1 MRVLIPIFILL
12 ISFNVSAQKTE
23 SPYIKVLTKE
33 AIIPLKSTKA
43 VVQIVGKIAYIK
55 ITQTYHNKSNKAIE
69 AEYVFPLSTK
79 GAVHGMKMK
88 IGNRSTTAKIYEKN
102 TAEKIYNNAIREGKR
117 ASKLAQHRPNI
128 FQINLGNIQP
138 NDEVSIELLYTEML
152 TPVEGEYQ
160 FIFPGVVGPR
170 FSGEEKVNNPKTII
184 PFTPTGF
191 SETFNYDI
199 NVNIR
204 TGTIIQYVNSSSHDI
219 KVHYPDALS
228 AELSLSK
235 NNVSPANRDFILN
248 YTMRGAEIEPGLLLY
263 EGKDENFFS
272 LMIEPPKKV
281 ITEKIPPRE
290 YIFIVDV
297 SGSMMGY
304 PIDVAKSLLRNLL
317 GDLKQTDVFNILLFS
332 AENKVF
338 QKNSVNANDENLK
351 KALQFL
357 NGTFSNYGKGTHL
370 LEALKKSYQLPRKI
384 NSSARTMVVITDGYV
399 TVEKEVFQLIENNLD
414 NASVVSFGIGNGV
427 NRFLIEGLA
436 KVGQSNS
443 FIATSKEEAFKVS
456 KVFKKYISS
465 PLLTQIKLNKDNFEI
480 YEVTPKS
487 IPDVFSDRPIMIY
500 GKYKGKASGSIQ
512 LSGYQGKTK
521 VTKTIKIKNSN
532 LSSSNKALKYLWAR
546 KRIEQLDDY
555 RTHFG
560 DDVKD
565 QVVALGLAYNLASK
579 YTSFVAVD
587 NEIISNKGALNTT
600 KQPLPMTLGVK
611 YSSIGIEAKI
621 KGTTVLQREFTITIK
636 SEIKNPKKLKKWLLN
651 SYSKIIKEY
660 LKKYPKIKI
669 YINKKGDVT
678 HVKREENGSWLEDFK
693 LINIMNKVPKKLHIK
708 NEVIIT
714 IKKIMYPKKEK
725 I

>member
-33 AIIPLKSTKA
+33 AIIPIKSTKA

-88 IGNRSTTAKIYEKN
+88 IGNRLTTAKIYEKN
-102 TAEKIYNNAIREGKR
+102 TAEKIYNNAIKEGKR

-170 FSGEEKVNNPKTII
+170 FSGEEKVNNPKTIT

-281 ITEKIPPRE
+281 IT
-290 YIFIVDV
+290 
-297 SGSMMGY
+297 
-304 PIDVAKSLLRNLL
+304 
-317 GDLKQTDVFNILLFS
+317 
-332 AENKVF
+332 
-338 QKNSVNANDENLK
+338 
-351 KALQFL
+351 
-357 NGTFSNYGKGTHL
+357 
-370 LEALKKSYQLPRKI
+370 
-384 NSSARTMVVITDGYV
+384 
-399 TVEKEVFQLIENNLD
+399 
-414 NASVVSFGIGNGV
+414 
-427 NRFLIEGLA
+427 
-436 KVGQSNS
+436 
-443 FIATSKEEAFKVS
+443 
-456 KVFKKYISS
+456 
-465 PLLTQIKLNKDNFEI
+465 
-480 YEVTPKS
+480 
-487 IPDVFSDRPIMIY
+487 
-500 GKYKGKASGSIQ
+500 
-512 LSGYQGKTK
+512 
-521 VTKTIKIKNSN
+521 
-532 LSSSNKALKYLWAR
+532 
-546 KRIEQLDDY
+546 
-555 RTHFG
+555 
-560 DDVKD
+560 
-565 QVVALGLAYNLASK
+565 
-579 YTSFVAVD
+579 
-587 NEIISNKGALNTT
+587 
-600 KQPLPMTLGVK
+600 
-611 YSSIGIEAKI
+611 
-621 KGTTVLQREFTITIK
+621 
-636 SEIKNPKKLKKWLLN
+636 
-651 SYSKIIKEY
+651 
-660 LKKYPKIKI
+660 
-669 YINKKGDVT
+669 
-678 HVKREENGSWLEDFK
+678 
-693 LINIMNKVPKKLHIK
+693 
-708 NEVIIT
+708 
-714 IKKIMYPKKEK
+714 
-725 I
+725 

>member
-43 VVQIVGKIAYIK
+43 VIQIVGKIAYIK

-79 GAVHGMKMK
+79 GAVHGMKMR

-117 ASKLAQHRPNI
+117 ASKLAQQRPNI
-128 FQINLGNIQP
+128 FQMNLGNIQP

-170 FSGEEKVNNPKTII
+170 FSGEEKVNNPIT

-204 TGTIIQYVNSSSHDI
+204 TGSIIQYVNSSSHDI
-219 KVHYPDALS
+219 KVHYPNALS

-235 NNVSPANRDFILN
+235 NNVNPANRDFILN
-248 YTMRGAEIEPGLLLY
+248 YTIRASEIEPGLLLY

-281 ITEKIPPRE
+281 ITEKIPARE

-304 PIDVAKSLLRNLL
+304 PIDVSKSLLKNLL

-338 QKNSVNANDENLK
+338 QNSPVYANEENIK

-370 LEALKKSYQLPRKI
+370 LDALKKAYQLPRKI
-384 NSSARTMVVITDGYV
+384 NTSARTMVVITDGYV
-399 TVEKEVFQLIENNLD
+399 TVEKEAFQLIENNL
-414 NASVVSFGIGNGV
+414 NKANVVSFGIGNGV
-427 NRFLIEGLA
+427 NRFLIEGMA

-443 FIATSKEEAFKVS
+443 FIATSKEEAYKVS
-456 KVFKKYISS
+456 KTFKKYISS
-465 PLLTQIKLNKDNFEI
+465 PLLTQIKLKQNNFEM
-480 YEVTPKS
+480 YDVSPKS

-500 GKYKGKASGSIQ
+500 GKYKGTATGCIEI
-512 LSGYQGKTK
+512 SGYQGTTK
-521 VTKTIKIKNSN
+521 VIKTIKIKNSS
-532 LSSSNKALKYLWAR
+532 LSSNNKVLKYLWAR
-546 KRIEQLDDY
+546 KKIEQLDDY

-565 QVVALGLAYNLASK
+565 QVIALGLAYNLATK
-579 YTSFVAVD
+579 YTSFIAID
-587 NEIISNKGALNTT
+587 NEKVSNKG
-600 KQPLPMTLGVK
+600 TLK
-611 YSSIGIEAKI
+611 TIE
-621 KGTTVLQREFTITIK
+621 
-636 SEIKNPKKLKKWLLN
+636 
-651 SYSKIIKEY
+651 
-660 LKKYPKIKI
+660 
-669 YINKKGDVT
+669 
-678 HVKREENGSWLEDFK
+678 
-693 LINIMNKVPKKLHIK
+693 
-708 NEVIIT
+708 
-714 IKKIMYPKKEK
+714 
-725 I
+725 